1 MNKIIL
7 LGYVGRDPEVRMTQ
21 GGLKIVKLGL
31 GVSETYKGKK
41 ETTWF
46 NLTCFGK
53 TGDYVETYV
62 KKGSQ
67 VLVEGKMKQSTYTG
81 KDGVEKKAWD
91 VIVSNLQGVGPKEE
105 SAAVQGAKNVHQ
117 ASFDELDD
125 GLPF

>member
-1 MNKIIL
+1 
-7 LGYVGRDPEVRMTQ
+7 MTQ

-81 KDGVEKKAWD
+81 KDGVGKKAWD
-91 VIVSNLQGVGPKEE
+91 VIVGSLQGVGGKEE
-105 SAAVQGAKNVHQ
+105 SEDAQGAKNVQQ
-117 ASFDELDD
+117 AALDELDD
-125 GLPF
+125 ELPF